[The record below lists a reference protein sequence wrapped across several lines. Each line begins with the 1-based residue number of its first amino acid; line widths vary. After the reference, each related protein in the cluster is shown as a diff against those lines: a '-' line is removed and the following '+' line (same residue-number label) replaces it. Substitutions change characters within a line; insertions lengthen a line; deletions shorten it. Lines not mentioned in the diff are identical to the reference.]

1 MHVGWKYGVQPRL
14 LLTFSLDGKAQL
26 PPSAPPDM
34 RVKAVDSPSIQLQEA
49 DVRAGRDLFMAC
61 AVCRGRDRVSAGAP
75 GAREA
80 LLH

>member
-34 RVKAVDSPSIQLQEA
+34 RVKAVGSPSIQLQEA

-61 AVCRGRDRVSAGAP
+61 AVCHGRDRVSAGAP